1 MDVRDLSAQCERGF
15 AMLGNAITGVT
26 ERADRHRDELEAQLL
41 SEIDEGDEELRQT
54 FREVLESDLSERWLG
69 VIALATGIVLAAA
82 GSVVGS
88 LS

>member
-1 MDVRDLSAQCERGF
+1 
-15 AMLGNAITGVT
+15 MLGNAITGVT

-41 SEIDEGDEELRQT
+41 FEIDEGDEELRQT

-69 VIALATGIVLAAA
+69 VIALATGIVLAAG